1 MNEFGSHV
9 LSCSDLF
16 SGAVTI
22 VIPWTDDQI
31 VRCGLRSLGRGR
43 LEQMV
48 AIGAVWV
55 RDACVFRKLHFG
67 AVKSLHIFHAL
78 SAFPVVVHRVL
89 FFVLS
94 CRVNLLTR
102 KGAFKIGTRGILKWC
117 RRRLMPAFV
126 TL

>member
-16 SGAVTI
+16 SGASTI
-22 VIPWTDDQI
+22 VIPWAEDQI

-55 RDACVFRKLHFG
+55 RDACVFRKLHLG

-78 SAFPVVVHRVL
+78 SAFPVAVHGVL
-89 FFVLS
+89 FFLLS
-94 CRVNLLTR
+94 CHVKLFTR
-102 KGAFKIGTRGILKWC
+102 RE
-117 RRRLMPAFV
+117 R
-126 TL
+126 

>member
-1 MNEFGSHV
+1 MGERGSHVGSHV

-48 AIGAVWV
+48 AIGAVRV
-55 RDACVFRKLHFG
+55 RVMRVF
-67 AVKSLHIFHAL
+67 
-78 SAFPVVVHRVL
+78 SASF
-89 FFVLS
+89 
-94 CRVNLLTR
+94 
-102 KGAFKIGTRGILKWC
+102 
-117 RRRLMPAFV
+117 
-126 TL
+126 TLGP